1 MNLFFPFIDSETSI
15 HYDGKWYLFKSDLDH
30 DSAIDFC
37 HEKGAKLF
45 EPKSETVN
53 NKIHQMARDKG
64 FKQYLWLGV
73 HDISNEGH
81 FVYQSDQSPGIFYLC
96 LKILSVVCL
105 HFLFTFFV
113 YS

>member
-1 MNLFFPFIDSETSI
+1 MNLFFPFTDSETSI

-53 NKIHQMARDKG
+53 NKIHQIARDKG

-96 LKILSVVCL
+96 LKNFVSR
-105 HFLFTFFV
+105 LFTFFV

>member
-1 MNLFFPFIDSETSI
+1 M
-15 HYDGKWYLFKSDLDH
+15 DH

-53 NKIHQMARDKG
+53 NKIRQIAKDKA
-64 FKQYLWLGV
+64 FNQYLWLGI

-81 FVYQSDQSPGIFYLC
+81 FVYQSDQSPGTYFLFVF
-96 LKILSVVCL
+96 KILSVVCL
-105 HFLFTFFV
+105 HFYYFFINFRLFNPKLLQSRLV
-113 YS
+113 WQLGSKI